1 MPVYKHRSIEA
12 MADQTWRRAG
22 DPELF
27 RAMAFTFELARRT
40 NRRHFTPGVYRYRNV
55 EEMNRADE
63 ERLRDHVRA
72 RRLLA
77 RASTPT
83 P

>member
-1 MPVYKHRSIEA
+1 
-12 MADQTWRRAG
+12 MAAPTWRRAG

-27 RAMAFTFELARRT
+27 RAIAFTFELARRT

-63 ERLRDHVRA
+63 QRLRDHVRA
-72 RRLLA
+72 RRLRTTSDTPA
-77 RASTPT
+77 R
-83 P
+83 